1 MKTKKI
7 LTIIGGGLA
16 SAGFLPLVSVSCFD
30 TNKSK
35 DENSTTVEK
44 SLSKIFNGTSSIS
57 ISAKDEKSVLEALK
71 SGNNSLKIDDL
82 KVIFDE
88 KENKI
93 TVMPKDG
100 TTTYS
105 DKIVIPF
112 VVKPQDSH
120 APVQPEPGQKEEED
134 DEVENTMDL
143 LKALKEAEDERK
155 LNTPIEEA
163 NYKEW
168 ARQDAFRRKRNKEF
182 KERKLGDEF
191 FEFLSP
197 NWAHNEEHEKQWAEW
212 EKNVNTPLEEKAY
225 QKWLLDQWY
234 KQRAEKD
241 FKETPISGEY
251 LDFISPLNAADIRA
265 EIEAEFKDPE
275 FKKLDGEAATERITN
290 APVEEEFYRAWQGAE
305 EERIYWT
312 KLEEEFYDEKEAEI
326 LADKEMATNT
336 IKEKEFFDEK
346 LAEIDA
352 EKEMMINTVIETENY
367 EDWLNFPKTLEEA
380 IIEEYHNSPYEKA
393 YFDSELERL
402 TNTPVEYE
410 DYEDWLE
417 FPKAL
422 AEANAEYEKFAKSD
436 ETKKWEKAE
445 KAAEFKKKYDVDLE
459 KLEKNSESVL
469 DNSAAANGIS
479 KWEGVSDESRRH
491 VTDISDSIISNSD
504 WSREQDGNDEN

>member
-1 MKTKKI
+1 
-7 LTIIGGGLA
+7 
-16 SAGFLPLVSVSCFD
+16 
-30 TNKSK
+30 
-35 DENSTTVEK
+35 
-44 SLSKIFNGTSSIS
+44 
-57 ISAKDEKSVLEALK
+57 
-71 SGNNSLKIDDL
+71 
-82 KVIFDE
+82 
-88 KENKI
+88 
-93 TVMPKDG
+93 
-100 TTTYS
+100 
-105 DKIVIPF
+105 
-112 VVKPQDSH
+112 
-120 APVQPEPGQKEEED
+120 
-134 DEVENTMDL
+134 MDL
-143 LKALKEAEDERK
+143 LEALKEAEDERK

-182 KERKLGDEF
+182 KERKLGYEF

-212 EKNVNTPLEEKAY
+212 EKIVNTPLEEKAY

-352 EKEMMINTVIETENY
+352 EKEMMII
-367 EDWLNFPKTLEEA
+367 
-380 IIEEYHNSPYEKA
+380 
-393 YFDSELERL
+393 
-402 TNTPVEYE
+402 
-410 DYEDWLE
+410 
-417 FPKAL
+417 
-422 AEANAEYEKFAKSD
+422 
-436 ETKKWEKAE
+436 
-445 KAAEFKKKYDVDLE
+445 
-459 KLEKNSESVL
+459 
-469 DNSAAANGIS
+469 
-479 KWEGVSDESRRH
+479 
-491 VTDISDSIISNSD
+491 
-504 WSREQDGNDEN
+504 Q